1 MRAVM
6 LEHGIDEA
14 PAVRFML
21 DSHHLAKLDRFIACA
36 QRRARHSG
44 RQFAGV
50 VVEVGLDRPVNVHAA
65 DVKSLVLMP
74 ASCRPNDATAAM
86 RPRRS

>member
-6 LEHGIDEA
+6 LEQEIDEA
-14 PAVRFML
+14 AGVRFML
-21 DSHHLAKLDRFIACA
+21 DSHHLAKLDRFVACA

-50 VVEVGLDRPVNVHAA
+50 VVEVGLDRPVSVHAA
-65 DVKSLVLMP
+65 EIKSLVLVP
-74 ASCRPNDATAAM
+74 ASFAPGTRRPCPS
-86 RPRRS
+86 PRRI